1 MKKILIITCVLCF
14 FFQFAPAMNYVSF
27 STTTSPV
34 LKNPPELLNISTL
47 KIKEV
52 EKLLGRKMKLKEKIA
67 FKLFQWK
74 LKNESNRKKGDS
86 GVDKGKTA
94 MILGIVGIG
103 LLLIPYVAI
112 AALPCAI
119 LAIIFGNKARKE
131 NQNDGRA
138 KAGIILGWVTI
149 GLIVLAIA
157 LLFIILASWGGFYFG
172 G

>member
-1 MKKILIITCVLCF
+1 MKKLLIITCLHCF
-14 FFQFAPAMNYVSF
+14 FFHSAPAMNAPFF
-27 STTTSPV
+27 STATSPV
-34 LKNPPELLNISTL
+34 LTNSPQPLNLSTL

-74 LKNESNRKKGDS
+74 LSKELKSKRGGTD
-86 GVDKGKTA
+86 VDKGKTS

-103 LLLIPYVAI
+103 LLLIPYLVI
-112 AALPCAI
+112 AAIPCAI

-131 NQNDGRA
+131 NKNDGRA
-138 KAGIILGWVTI
+138 KTGIILGWVTI
-149 GLIVLAIA
+149 GLFVLAIA
-157 LLFIILASWGGFYFG
+157 LVVIILSSWGGFYFG